1 MAGSKS
7 DWLENL
13 VINAIIGKSTTLD
26 TTIPSTL
33 FIALLNTTASDTW
46 SPTDTGEVPLN
57 LTTGS
62 GEKYVRYKFT
72 NSTASNWTKATTG
85 TVQNKAVFTFT
96 TSASTGW
103 GTVNAVAIVDTSSTS
118 SGNTL
123 YWGDLTSPVAI
134 AAGNVV
140 RFSTGTIILG
150 EL

>member
-7 DWLENL
+7 DYLENL
-13 VINAIIGKSTTLD
+13 VINAVIGKSTTLD
-26 TTIPSTL
+26 TAIPSTL
-33 FIALLNTTASDTW
+33 FLALLNTTANDAW

-57 LTTGS
+57 LTPS
-62 GEKYVRYKFT
+62 SQAYARYKFT

-140 RFSTGTIILG
+140 RFSTGTIIIG